1 MIASEVIINVTENYL
16 VSAVEFS
23 TCWVLYKGTLKLIY
37 RLEMQIQDCEWLHNS
52 LNVRSRTAVGGT
64 GATSGWKRAQVRN
77 WAATA
82 QSRLYRELT
91 MRLLGKFLYLS
102 EPYFPVK
109 RGWADS
115 QVMFQVL

>member
-1 MIASEVIINVTENYL
+1 MIGSEVIINITENYL

-37 RLEMQIQDCEWLHNS
+37 RLEMQIQDCEWLHKS
-52 LNVRSRTAVGGT
+52 LNVRSCTAVGGT
-64 GATSGWKRAQVRN
+64 GATSVWKRAQVRN

-82 QSRLYRELT
+82 QSRLYHELT

-102 EPYFPVK
+102 EPYFPIK
-109 RGWADS
+109 
-115 QVMFQVL
+115 